1 VLNRGFRPAA
11 TALVLASALLMSAC
25 TGDDKPAATTPATVA
40 IGLLVPTSGANAQ
53 IGQQATLGAR
63 LAIELVNRDV
73 PAQPLPLPLGP
84 GAGLRNGTKLT
95 LISGNTE
102 SAPEKVD
109 KEANRLV
116 QDGAAGLIV
125 ADTIDVALTTGRV
138 TDFLGIA
145 LVDATSTSDTFGELN
160 RVGHFRIQPSDR
172 RMVTAAL
179 DMLYRQRDTD
189 RFRRIVTAAGT
200 PSGPLGDEATSLKNS
215 IEDLSQ
221 AAGYAVAGKDHVVPL
236 SGADAGEPGNLV
248 GKEDAV
254 LAIVTSAA
262 EASAAN
268 DLAIRL
274 KGTAPVIAIGPAVTA
289 LDQVKNPTALR
300 VSGWSNEFAARNPI
314 AQVIGAMY
322 EQAFHTKLTEVAA
335 DAFMATL
342 VMAMA
347 MDQSTDYTKQSVRNA
362 VQALTLPV
370 TQTIMPWNGVRF
382 DGNGVNQLAAGVVEQ
397 RSQNGYLIV
406 QPAELATNSNLS
418 L

>member
-1 VLNRGFRPAA
+1 MLNRGFRPAA